1 MMTRRHAWLVL
12 VALLIVS
19 AETASGHH
27 SFAAEFDDSRTIEVQ
42 GVVTEFHLVNP
53 HATMFMKVRDE
64 AGTTVTW
71 EVEFAGRLNL
81 AKGGW
86 TPSTIKAGERVT
98 VTGNPTHSG
107 SRRLAFRRLV
117 RADGTELVG
126 PGDKVLDTIEE
137 QRRERARQRS
147 QQQ

>member
-1 MMTRRHAWLVL
+1 MMPRHTWLVL
-12 VALLIVS
+12 AALLMIS
-19 AETASGHH
+19 TKMASGHH
-27 SFAAEFDDSRTIEVQ
+27 SFAAEFDDSRTIQVQ

-53 HATMFMKVRDE
+53 HATMSMNVSDE
-64 AGTTVTW
+64 AGKTVKW

-86 TPSTIKAGERVT
+86 TPSTIKVGERVT

-107 SRRLAFRRLV
+107 SRRVAFRRLV

-126 PGDKVLDTIEE
+126 PGDKALDTIEE

>member
-1 MMTRRHAWLVL
+1 MMTRRPVGL
-12 VALLIVS
+12 VAVAVLALS
-19 AETASGHH
+19 AEAARAHH
-27 SFAAEFDDSRTIEVQ
+27 AFSAEFDDSRTISVQ

-53 HATMFMKVRDE
+53 HATMFMEVRDE
-64 AGTTVTW
+64 AGKIAKW

-86 TPSTIKAGERVT
+86 TPTTIKPGERVT

-107 SRRLAFRRLV
+107 SPRLAFLRLV
-117 RADGTELVG
+117 RADGTELVR

-137 QRRERARQRS
+137 QRRERARQRN
-147 QQQ
+147 QQP

>member
-1 MMTRRHAWLVL
+1 MMTRGPVAL
-12 VALLIVS
+12 VAVAMLALS
-19 AETASGHH
+19 AEAARAHH
-27 SFAAEFDDSRTIEVQ
+27 AFSAEFDDKRTISVQ

-53 HATMFMKVRDE
+53 HATMFMEVRNE
-64 AGTTVTW
+64 GGKIVKW

-86 TPSTIKAGERVT
+86 TPTTIKPGERIT

-107 SRRLAFRRLV
+107 SPRLAFLRLV
-117 RADGTELVG
+117 RADGTELVR

-137 QRRERARQRS
+137 QRRERARQRN
-147 QQQ
+147 QQP